1 MPGDSGY
8 TTAELSSL
16 TMDLGT
22 VTPPQLGSRVNAY
35 GMVLPSGGFAL
46 AGLEI
51 LSSVTPPPG
60 ISSIAPSTAT
70 ISVGNQLTFTVTTTA
85 LLADG
90 GTVMLETASP
100 SPIAIS
106 PSSVLIPPGEAPQH
120 SP

>member
-70 ISVGNQLTFTVTTTA
+70 YRFETSLRSQDHDHPHWPTA
-85 LLADG
+85 AL
-90 GTVMLETASP
+90 
-100 SPIAIS
+100 
-106 PSSVLIPPGEAPQH
+106 
-120 SP
+120 